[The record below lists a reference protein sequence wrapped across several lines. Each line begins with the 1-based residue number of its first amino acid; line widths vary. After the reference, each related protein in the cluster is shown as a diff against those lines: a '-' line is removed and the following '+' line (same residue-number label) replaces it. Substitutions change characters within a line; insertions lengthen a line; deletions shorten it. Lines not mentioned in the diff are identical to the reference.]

1 MINIP
6 IRVDALNPEE
16 FEHFAADIAKIKYGN
31 EEIQT
36 FAPGKDGGIDATDN
50 AKSPTIV
57 IQAKRWNPRMQK
69 STAINNIQNEINKI
83 DDTASSF
90 GWINSFK
97 YVVITSLEIS
107 PGRSK
112 ELIETAQNK
121 GVDFELID
129 GSKLQNLARDSKYKK
144 VFEEFELINKP
155 LYQLFQKEEL
165 MNTIGIESQE
175 FLNSFSLFNLRFFV
189 ETTPFFKAMSSLK
202 ENRMLV
208 LHGNP
213 GVGKSTMCAMLGNIM
228 AKNLEAEVVVISRS
242 VNEIQSVRDLYFK
255 NFQNKD
261 NALVVIFD
269 DFLGQNSLIMEESQ
283 FRKIEELLT
292 TVKLNENL
300 YVIFNS
306 RTQILTTATKS
317 NNSFSNFIEDI
328 SSSNSKILIDSSEL
342 TLEDKGRI
350 FRKIFESQ
358 YNKLIER
365 GEKNAHD
372 LSDKYKSLG
381 GNFNEILEHSNF
393 NPRLIEQIAKNY
405 NHTSPNFTSLVL
417 DTFKN
422 PRYLYDEIFEK
433 LAIEEKYLLF
443 VILLNKNTYF
453 DISSLRNVIECL
465 PVRSDFSVDIAIEK
479 LNGSWIKT
487 SLISTEN
494 VPNKTQIDFANPS
507 VRDYLETKIET
518 VGNMKNEILK
528 EAVYLD
534 LLLGNINN
542 EDFQKNIFTKWD
554 GYLDR
559 TKYIGERILSLIK
572 YGNFKDYKTEISEHI
587 LKYNGGLNL
596 SYPLKYVLSSHNGW
610 STILKEISVNKDL
623 TLRDWFVNELLF
635 VEESELLSNILH
647 YESHHN
653 ALEESI
659 QIYNLIED
667 LLYTSQHIH
676 FSSELDGD
684 NPEHVTVKDNF
695 QTFCEWVEG
704 GIQGLIDV
712 TDSEDLQEI
721 VDLKSLP
728 EFHNYVEDSS
738 LEDSVIEIIKE
749 EIYEKLSKI
758 NLESIIDLDM
768 LDFSYILEVIPQ
780 AINDI
785 DRYQADQYDDWRDWN
800 ADRPIESENIS
811 EFVSQPLDI
820 EM

>member
-36 FAPGKDGGIDATDN
+36 FAPGKDSGIDATDN
-50 AKSPTIV
+50 VNSPTIV
-57 IQAKRWNPRMQK
+57 IQAKRWNPRKQI
-69 STAINNIQNEINKI
+69 STAIDDMRKEINKI
-83 DDTASSF
+83 DNTASSF
-90 GWINSFK
+90 GWIDSFK

-121 GVDFELID
+121 EIDFELID
-129 GSKLQNLARDSKYKK
+129 GSKLQNLARNSKYKE

-165 MNTIGIESQE
+165 MNTIGMESQE

-189 ETTPFFKAMSSLK
+189 ETTPFFKAISSLK

-228 AKNLEAEVVVISRS
+228 AKNSEAKVVVFSRS
-242 VNEIQSVRDLYFK
+242 VSEIQSVRDLFFK
-255 NFQNKD
+255 NFKNKE

-269 DFLGQNSLIMEESQ
+269 DFLGQNSLTMEESQ

-292 TVKLNENL
+292 TVKFNENL

-317 NNSFSNFIEDI
+317 NNSFSNFIEDL
-328 SSSNSKILIDSSEL
+328 STSNSKILIDSSEL
-342 TLEDKGRI
+342 NLEDRGRI

-358 YNKLIER
+358 YNRLISGE
-365 GEKNAHD
+365 EKNAHE

-381 GNFNEILEHSNF
+381 RNFNKILEHPNF

-405 NHTSPNFTSLVL
+405 NHTSQSFTSLVL

-422 PRYLYDEIFEK
+422 PSYLYDEIFEK

-453 DISSLRNVIECL
+453 DILSLRNIIEHL
-465 PVRSDFSVDIAIEK
+465 PVRRDFSVDITLEK
-479 LNGSWIKT
+479 LKESWIKT
-487 SLISTEN
+487 SLISTEADL
-494 VPNKTQIDFANPS
+494 NKIQIDFANPS
-507 VRDYLETKIET
+507 VRDYLNMKIQT
-518 VGNMKNEILK
+518 LGNMKNEILK
-528 EAVYLD
+528 DAVYLD
-534 LLLGNINN
+534 LLLGNVSD
-542 EDFQKNIFTKWD
+542 EDFNTNIFTKWD
-554 GYLDR
+554 CYLDR

-572 YGNFKDYKTEISEHI
+572 YGNFKDYKAEISEHI
-587 LKYNGGLNL
+587 LQYDGSLNH
-596 SYPLKYVLSSHNGW
+596 SYPLNYILSSQNGW
-610 STILKEISVNKDL
+610 IIILKEISVNKDL

-653 ALEESI
+653 ALEEAI
-659 QIYNLIED
+659 QIYNLIEK
-667 LLYTSQHIH
+667 LLYTSQNIH
-676 FSSELDGD
+676 FSSELDDD
-684 NPEHVTVKDNF
+684 NPEYVTVKDKF
-695 QTFCEWVEG
+695 QTFCDWVEG

-785 DRYQADQYDDWRDWN
+785 DRYQADQYDDWRDWSD
-800 ADRPIESENIS
+800 DRPIESENIS